1 MNCCPPASVGA
12 TSVARQCAGRSAALT
27 VIASAAR
34 AAIARPASSSMHT
47 TAVRARSAESGS
59 NNDALASK

>member
-1 MNCCPPASVGA
+1 M
-12 TSVARQCAGRSAALT
+12 
-27 VIASAAR
+27 IASAAR